1 MASDLPMTWPAAGR
15 RWCCSTPASSTGGCG
30 TTLSRCSPTWPPS
43 SGTTRGFGE
52 SSRPPNGEFARWNDL
67 FAVMDAAGAD
77 EAHLVGVSQGAET
90 ALDATLMMPN
100 RVGRLLPVRRRDAR
114 LAVARRAQRALE
126 AGGRGLGGAA
136 IWTAVPK
143 SPWSRGSTARSV
155 WRSSRPRCPS
165 SRMGDATPGHRS
177 GERRCHCSARASS
190 SERLG
195 EIRAPTLVTVGEL
208 DQPDMVDIA
217 ERLATA
223 SPTPR
228 TWCTLAWRICRRWSG
243 RPSLRSCSTS
253 S

>member
-52 SSRPPNGEFARWNDL
+52 SSRPPNGEFARWDDL

-100 RVGRLLPVRRRDAR
+100 RVDRLLLCGAGMRGWPWRDSSTR
-114 LAVARRAQRALE
+114 VGSWRSRP
-126 AGGRGLGGAA
+126 GSAA

-177 GERRCHCSARASS
+177 GERRCHCRLEPRARSASARC
-190 SERLG
+190 
-195 EIRAPTLVTVGEL
+195 AP
-208 DQPDMVDIA
+208 
-217 ERLATA
+217 
-223 SPTPR
+223 
-228 TWCTLAWRICRRWSG
+228 
-243 RPSLRSCSTS
+243 LRS
-253 S
+253 